1 MNQLAKAFTEHP
13 ASVGETYFQ
22 HFNHSMSFSLRML
35 GGGLACMAHA
45 FFPFLC
51 VRTGS
56 TQINKLHDKMVVN
69 RDKQTPCADKVR
81 DVHTFIPEYYI

>member
-1 MNQLAKAFTEHP
+1 MNQLTKAFTEHP

-22 HFNHSMSFSLRML
+22 HFRHSMSFSLRMI
-35 GGGLACMAHA
+35 GGGMACMAHA
-45 FFPFLC
+45 VCPFLC

-56 TQINKLHDKMVVN
+56 TQIKSLHDKMVVN
-69 RDKQTPCADKVR
+69 RDSQTPCPEKRR

>member
-1 MNQLAKAFTEHP
+1 MNQFAKVFTEHP

-22 HFNHSMSFSLRML
+22 HFRHSMSFSIRMIT
-35 GGGLACMAHA
+35 GGFACMAHA

-56 TQINKLHDKMVVN
+56 TQIRSLHDKMVVN
-69 RDKQTPCADKVR
+69 RDKLTPCEQPAR

>member
-1 MNQLAKAFTEHP
+1 MKNIASAFTEHP

-35 GGGLACMAHA
+35 GGGFACMAHA

-56 TQINKLHDKMVVN
+56 TQIKSLHDKMVVN
-69 RDKQTPCADKVR
+69 RDKQTPCADKIR
-81 DVHTFIPEYYI
+81 NVHTFIPEYYI